1 MLKIQDLH
9 VYYGGIH
16 ALKGI
21 SLEVPRGKVVTLIGC
36 NGAGKSSTLRAV
48 SGLIKNKK
56 GTITY
61 NGADLSH
68 RDPVEIVK
76 SGIVMSPEG
85 RRIFPHLSVLENL
98 RLGAYSRSDEPQIL
112 KDIEWIFEL
121 FPKLKDRKDQKGGTL
136 SGGEQQMLALG
147 RALMSA
153 AEVVMM
159 DEPSLGLAPML
170 VKEVFDIIAAINR
183 QGKTVLLVE
192 QNAFAALK
200 IADYAY
206 VLEVGAIVLQGT
218 GEQLIAD
225 DRVRS
230 AYLGG

>member
-1 MLKIQDLH
+1 MLKVQDLH

-21 SLEVPRGKVVTLIGC
+21 SIEVPKGKVVTLIGC

-48 SGLIKNKK
+48 AGLIKNKK
-56 GTITY
+56 GRITY
-61 NGADLSH
+61 NGADLTG

-85 RRIFPHLSVLENL
+85 RRIFPHLTVLENL

-121 FPKLKDRKDQKGGTL
+121 FPKLRDRKDQKGGTL

-206 VLEVGAIVLQGT
+206 VLEVGAIVLEGT
-218 GEQLIAD
+218 GAQLIAD

>member
-21 SLEVPRGKVVTLIGC
+21 SIEVPRGKVVTLIGC
-36 NGAGKSSTLRAV
+36 NGAGKSSTLRAI

-56 GTITY
+56 GKITY
-61 NGADLSH
+61 NGADLSN

-98 RLGAYSRSDEPQIL
+98 RLGAYSRSDGPQIL

>member
-21 SLEVPRGKVVTLIGC
+21 SIEVPRGKVVTLIGC
-36 NGAGKSSTLRAV
+36 NGAGKSSTLRSIA
-48 SGLIKNKK
+48 GLIKNKK
-56 GTITY
+56 GKITY
-61 NGADLSH
+61 NGRDLS
-68 RDPVEIVK
+68 RLGPVEVVK

-85 RRIFPHLSVLENL
+85 RRIFPHLTVLENL
-98 RLGAYSRSDEPQIL
+98 RLGAYSRSDEPRIL
-112 KDIEWIFEL
+112 KDIEWIFDL
-121 FPKLKDRKDQKGGTL
+121 FPKLRDRMDQTGGTL

-225 DRVRS
+225 ERVRS

>member
-1 MLKIQDLH
+1 
-9 VYYGGIH
+9 
-16 ALKGI
+16 
-21 SLEVPRGKVVTLIGC
+21 
-36 NGAGKSSTLRAV
+36 
-48 SGLIKNKK
+48 
-56 GTITY
+56 
-61 NGADLSH
+61 
-68 RDPVEIVK
+68 
-76 SGIVMSPEG
+76 
-85 RRIFPHLSVLENL
+85 
-98 RLGAYSRSDEPQIL
+98 
-112 KDIEWIFEL
+112 
-121 FPKLKDRKDQKGGTL
+121 
-136 SGGEQQMLALG
+136 
-147 RALMSA
+147 
-153 AEVVMM
+153 VVMM

>member
-1 MLKIQDLH
+1 MLKVQDLH

-21 SLEVPRGKVVTLIGC
+21 SLEVPKGKVITLIGC
-36 NGAGKSSTLRAV
+36 NGAGKSSTLRAIA
-48 SGLIKNKK
+48 GLIKNKK
-56 GTITY
+56 GRITY
-61 NGADLSH
+61 NGTDLTS
-68 RDPVEIVK
+68 RDPVAIVK
-76 SGIVMSPEG
+76 SGIIMSPEG
-85 RRIFPHLSVLENL
+85 RRIFPHLTVLENL
-98 RLGAYSRSDEPQIL
+98 RLGAYSRSDDAQIV

-121 FPKLKDRKDQKGGTL
+121 FPKLLDRKDQKGGTL

-170 VKEVFDIIAAINR
+170 VKEVFDIIATINR

-206 VLEVGAIVLQGT
+206 VLEVGAIVLEGT

>member
-1 MLKIQDLH
+1 MLKVQDLH

-21 SLEVPRGKVVTLIGC
+21 SLEVPKGKVVTLIGC
-36 NGAGKSSTLRAV
+36 NGAGKSSTLRAI

-56 GTITY
+56 GRITY
-61 NGADLSH
+61 NGADLAS
-68 RDPVEIVK
+68 RDPVAIVK

-85 RRIFPHLSVLENL
+85 RRIFPHLTVLENL
-98 RLGAYSRSDEPQIL
+98 RLGAYSRSDEAQIV

-121 FPKLKDRKDQKGGTL
+121 FPKLRDRKDQKGGTL

-206 VLEVGAIVLQGT
+206 VLEVGAIVLEGT
-218 GEQLIAD
+218 GAQLIAD

>member
-1 MLKIQDLH
+1 MLKVQDLH

-21 SLEVPRGKVVTLIGC
+21 SIEVPKGKVVTLIGC

-48 SGLIKNKK
+48 AGLIKNKK
-56 GTITY
+56 GRITY
-61 NGADLSH
+61 NGADLTG

-85 RRIFPHLSVLENL
+85 RRIFPHLTVLENL

-121 FPKLKDRKDQKGGTL
+121 FPKLRDRKDQKGGTL

-206 VLEVGAIVLQGT
+206 VLEVGAIVLEGT
-218 GEQLIAD
+218 GAQLIAD
-225 DRVRS
+225 DRVKS